1 MSESEPLNTNTKF
14 CTLHPESV
22 CELFCRD
29 CSKLICYKC
38 VSHWGTCGQHSY
50 DDITTV
56 VEECRLS
63 VRDWALKKNNSLSRV
78 MKHSSALA
86 EVRDAQ
92 TADFLQVTIVITDT
106 FEMYIDS
113 LKSRQE
119 AMLQKAFNIHE
130 KNLADLTLEVDRLS
144 IKQATME
151 SEIGVCNNMICLDDP
166 TQFLQEYN
174 RLKDKV

>member
-1 MSESEPLNTNTKF
+1 
-14 CTLHPESV
+14 
-22 CELFCRD
+22 
-29 CSKLICYKC
+29 
-38 VSHWGTCGQHSY
+38 
-50 DDITTV
+50 
-56 VEECRLS
+56 
-63 VRDWALKKNNSLSRV
+63 

-92 TADFLQVTIVITDT
+92 TADFLQVTKVITDT